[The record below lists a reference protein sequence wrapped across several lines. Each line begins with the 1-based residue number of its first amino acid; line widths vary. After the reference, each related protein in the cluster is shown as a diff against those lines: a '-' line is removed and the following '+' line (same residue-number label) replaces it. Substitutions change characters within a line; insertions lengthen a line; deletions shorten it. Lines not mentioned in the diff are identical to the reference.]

1 MPGWMLI
8 LLILV
13 TSLVPHLTEGSVE
26 LLVNPRPDPDPQSYI
41 RLLGKRKRS
50 EGLRVS
56 SRVSSS
62 LYLGL
67 LKTRLSLRGPWIR
80 LNTSLLG
87 VG

>member
-13 TSLVPHLTEGSVE
+13 TSLVPHHTEGSVE

-41 RLLGKRKRS
+41 RLLGKRT
-50 EGLRVS
+50 GGF
-56 SRVSSS
+56 RVSSS
-62 LYLGL
+62 PYLGL
-67 LKTRLSLRGPWIR
+67 LKTRHSLGGSWIR
-80 LNTSLLG
+80 LDTSLLG